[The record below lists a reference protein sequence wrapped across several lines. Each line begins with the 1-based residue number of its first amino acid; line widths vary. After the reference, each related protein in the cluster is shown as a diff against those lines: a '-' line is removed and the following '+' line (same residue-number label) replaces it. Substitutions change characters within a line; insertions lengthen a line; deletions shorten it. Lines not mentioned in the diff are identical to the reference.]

1 MIWVNTILNNN
12 TWRLYIKN
20 PNNFIKSKVN
30 YLNKRFIKLK
40 KKKIICTLM
49 LSGSSEIKKLN
60 FKFRK
65 KNKTTDVL
73 SFPFHSKK
81 DLEEKLKREKEIY
94 IGDIIIN
101 LNKIKNKKNK
111 VLFEKEFDEL
121 WVHGLAHLFGYDH
134 KKLKDF
140 EDMKRFEKKILSYLK

>member
-1 MIWVNTILNNN
+1 
-12 TWRLYIKN
+12 
-20 PNNFIKSKVN
+20 
-30 YLNKRFIKLK
+30 
-40 KKKIICTLM
+40 M

-73 SFPFHSKK
+73 SFPFHNKK

-111 VLFEKEFDEL
+111 VLLKKNL
-121 WVHGLAHLFGYDH
+121 MNFGFMD
-134 KKLKDF
+134 
-140 EDMKRFEKKILSYLK
+140 

>member
-1 MIWVNTILNNN
+1 
-12 TWRLYIKN
+12 
-20 PNNFIKSKVN
+20 
-30 YLNKRFIKLK
+30 
-40 KKKIICTLM
+40 M